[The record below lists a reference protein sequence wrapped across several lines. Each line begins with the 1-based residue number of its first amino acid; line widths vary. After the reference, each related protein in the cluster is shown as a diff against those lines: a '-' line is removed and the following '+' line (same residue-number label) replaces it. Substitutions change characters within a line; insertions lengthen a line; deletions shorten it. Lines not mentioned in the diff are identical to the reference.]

1 MANIII
7 GDQETRII
15 KLDAKQPDEN
25 DRLITHKVSIEV
37 EVMDRDEWQ
46 AMAARWS
53 TLGELMQQRKM
64 AVENGTEMPEA
75 SPADI
80 EESRRPIYKYA
91 IPYIKNIEGPFV
103 DPAGKPVPF
112 DTLIEAIQR
121 HIPWMHEP
129 IEAAFMAA
137 QQGITATKYRENRA
151 KNS

>member
-25 DRLITHKVSIEV
+25 DKLITHKISIEI
-37 EVMDRDEWQ
+37 EVMDSDEWRE
-46 AMAARWS
+46 MAQRWQS
-53 TLGELMQQRKM
+53 LGELMHQRKTAIETGKELPDVTAADM
-64 AVENGTEMPEA
+64 EEA
-75 SPADI
+75 KK
-80 EESRRPIYKYA
+80 PIYKYA
-91 IPYIKNIEGPFV
+91 IPYIINIEGPFV
-103 DPAGKPVPF
+103 DPVGKPVPF
-112 DTLIEAIQR
+112 DTLIAAIQR
-121 HIPWMHEP
+121 HMPWMHEP